1 MYQLGIV
8 NESEQSDIQ
17 GRADLALVFMQFLEL
32 PLEGSAAALGLIQ
45 PLGTALELGGE
56 MAVLL
61 KHLRE
66 LRGGRDSNGLSR
78 LYTHTHTKP
87 KDRRTKKKQRRNY
100 ERKWKRGMQEK

>member
-8 NESEQSDIQ
+8 NESELSDIQ

-78 LYTHTHTKP
+78 LYTHTHKTKRQ
-87 KDRRTKKKQRRNY
+87 KNEEEAEKKL
-100 ERKWKRGMQEK
+100 